1 VFERSV
7 LDNGLRVVTSTL
19 PYSHSASISLFV
31 GAGSRYETDEQA
43 GVSHFLE
50 HMLFKGTERRPTP
63 REVSEEIE
71 GIGGV
76 MNAATDKELTVY
88 WVKVGHQHFERGL
101 DVLADNILHS
111 RFEPG
116 EIEKE
121 RRVIFE
127 ELAMTEDNP
136 GELAGLLIDEVFW
149 PDQPL
154 GRDVGGSPATVA
166 ALDRAGMRG
175 YLGRQYVPE
184 NSVLAVA
191 GNISHQ
197 QALEAASKMLRE
209 WLRSPFGT
217 WQPAVDGQEAPRARV
232 RYKKTEQAH
241 ICVALP
247 GYSADHPDRYAL
259 DVLNTILGEG
269 MSSRL
274 FHEVRETRALA
285 YEISSYV
292 NRFLD
297 TGSVVVGA
305 SVDPKKAVETT
316 RVILQELFR
325 AREPVPEAELSKAR
339 EYIKGRLQLRME
351 DSGTVAGWLG
361 RQELLKKQILTVEE
375 VLAIL
380 DGVRTEDL
388 QRVAMDLF
396 RPEWLNLAVVGPYKS
411 EARFGTLLKG

>member
-1 VFERSV
+1 MFERTV

-19 PYSHSASISLFV
+19 PHSHSASISLFI
-31 GAGSRYETDEQA
+31 GAGSRYETNDQA

-71 GIGGV
+71 GVGGM

-88 WVKVGHQHFERGL
+88 WVKIGDQHFQRGL
-101 DVLADNILHS
+101 DLLSDNLLHS
-111 RFEPG
+111 RFEPA

-136 GELAGLLIDEVFW
+136 GELAGLLIDEVVW

-166 ALDRAGMRG
+166 ALDRDGMRG
-175 YLGRQYVPE
+175 YLERQYVPE
-184 NSVLAVA
+184 NTVLAVT
-191 GNISHQ
+191 GNVSHS
-197 QALEAASKMLRE
+197 QAVEAASKLLGD
-209 WLRSPFGT
+209 WQRSPFGT
-217 WQPAVDGQEAPRARV
+217 WQPAVDGQESPRSRV

-259 DVLNTILGEG
+259 DVLNTVLGEG

-274 FHEVRETRALA
+274 FLEVREKRALA
-285 YEISSYV
+285 YDVSSYV

-305 SVDPKKAVETT
+305 SVDPDKAMQTIQV
-316 RVILQELFR
+316 VLQELFR
-325 AREPVPEAELSKAR
+325 AREPVPEAELTKAR
-339 EYIKGRLQLRME
+339 EYMKGRLQLRLE
-351 DSGTVAGWLG
+351 DSGTVAAWLG
-361 RQELLKKQILTVEE
+361 RQELLKKQILTVDE
-375 VLAIL
+375 VLEIL
-380 DGVRTEDL
+380 DSITAADL
-388 QRVAMDLF
+388 QRVAENLF
-396 RPEWLNLAVVGPYKS
+396 KPELLNLAVVGPFKS
-411 EARFGTLLKG
+411 PARFEAAIR